1 MASLS
6 CLLALKRGT
15 LAAAILIFSPVCGLR
30 PSPALRLVTWNVPK
44 PTSRTF
50 SFFFND
56 LVITVSMASMAPAAS
71 VLERLVEA
79 ATAAIKS
86 YLFTGEPLHGPA
98 ASSVRAAGKR
108 RQRRIPYFVG
118 WAASNSHKLRQQFPI
133 RCHRSAGVPPTHDH
147 ERTGRP
153 RTV

>member
-1 MASLS
+1 MLRDGRRAASSAEVLLSSELIASLS

-15 LAAAILIFSPVCGLR
+15 LAAAILIFSPVWGLR
-30 PSPALRLVTWNVPK
+30 PSPALRLETWNVPK
-44 PTSRTF
+44 PTSNTF

-56 LVITVSMASMAPAAS
+56 LVMTVSTASMAPAAS

-86 YLFTGEPLHGPA
+86 CLFTGEPLHGPA

-118 WAASNSHKLRQQFPI
+118 TAAPNPHK
-133 RCHRSAGVPPTHDH
+133 
-147 ERTGRP
+147 
-153 RTV
+153 